1 MKRTLFLLLLLL
13 FFPATFVQA
22 QTAVTLQSLEVELW
36 PDYDKEAVLVLLTGT
51 LSPNTPLPATLTFPL
66 PDGADFN
73 VVARITAD
81 DVMTDQG
88 VSPQVTANQVTFTMP
103 DNRFRVEY
111 YQPYTATDN
120 QRDFTFSWQ
129 SDIAVEQISVRIQQP
144 VAATDLTTIPAAAS
158 VSEGQDG
165 LTYHVLPNQAV
176 AAGDTYTMELNYTM
190 STPQLTVTFKTP
202 DSETTE
208 LPFLDA
214 TPVEESGFNWPLL
227 LVALGVLILVATA
240 VWYLLNRQSS
250 SSRRPA
256 RPKPNRP
263 KPAPKATTV
272 QTTTPGKANF
282 CHQCGEPLLAE
293 DKFCRSCG
301 TAVKQA

>member
-13 FFPATFVQA
+13 FLPTTFAQA

-36 PDYDKEAVLVLLTGT
+36 PDYDQEAVLVLLTGT
-51 LSPNTPLPATLTFPL
+51 LLPNTTLPATLTFPL

-111 YQPYTATDN
+111 YQPYTATDT

-129 SDIAVEQISVRIQQP
+129 SDIAIEQMSVRIQQP

-190 STPQLTVTFKTP
+190 STPQLTVTFSTP

-214 TPVEESGFNWPLL
+214 TPVEESGFSWPLL

-240 VWYLLNRQSS
+240 VWYLLSRQSS

-256 RPKPNRP
+256 RPKPKRT
-263 KPAPKATTV
+263 KPATKATVV
-272 QTTTPGKANF
+272 QPTSPGKANF
-282 CHQCGEPLLAE
+282 CHQCGERLQAE